1 MLKAGAFSLLDWVR
15 PHVLRLQ
22 PYTSA
27 RDEFSGTARAA
38 LDANENPLGH
48 PAIGVAWA
56 RYPDPHQ
63 RDLKTQLAARH
74 QLDPSQVLVTNGSDE
89 AIDLLVR
96 AGCRPGQEAVMIAPP
111 TYGMYAVTAAAHD
124 VAVRAVPL
132 TTPGFQP
139 DVEALLKQAVDAE
152 GVRILFLTSPNN
164 PTGNLLN
171 PASIERLLRG
181 FSGIVVIDEAYQE
194 FADAPSWATRLADFP
209 NLVVLQTLSKAWGM
223 AGLRVGVLYAA
234 PALVAL
240 LARLK
245 PPYNVSGVAQ
255 KLATRALADPA
266 GVAKSIAHV
275 QQERQR
281 VAAALAADPN
291 VAEVL
296 PSDANF
302 LLVRFLVDARTLYE
316 ALLTRG
322 VVVRDR
328 SREPGCAGCLR
339 ISIGMQRENDLLLA
353 AIREVLA

>member
-1 MLKAGAFSLLDWVR
+1 MAETTVFSLTSWVR
-15 PHVLRLQ
+15 PHILRLQ

-48 PAIGVAWA
+48 PALGATWA

-63 RDLKTQLAARH
+63 RDLKTPLAARH
-74 QLDPSQVLVTNGSDE
+74 QLNPANVLVTNGSDE

-96 AGCRPGQEAVMIAPP
+96 AGCRPGRDAVLVAPP

-124 VAVRAVPL
+124 VAVRKVPL
-132 TTPGFQP
+132 TTSDFQP
-139 DVEALLKQAVDAE
+139 DVNALLAQADADE
-152 GVRILFLTSPNN
+152 SIKILFLTSPNN
-164 PTGNLLN
+164 PTGNLLD
-171 PASIERLLRG
+171 PARIEALLRG
-181 FSGIVVIDEAYQE
+181 FNGIVVIDEAYQE
-194 FADAPSWATRLADFP
+194 FANAPSWATRLADFP

-234 PALVAL
+234 ADLVAL

-245 PPYNVSGVAQ
+245 PPYNVSGVGQ
-255 KLATRALADPA
+255 ELAARALADPNGA
-266 GVAKSIAHV
+266 AKAV
-275 QQERQR
+275 VYVRQERER
-281 VAAALAADPN
+281 VRAGLTANPK
-291 VAEVL
+291 VAEVF

-302 LLVRFLVDARTLYE
+302 LLVRFLPDARTLYD
-316 ALLTRG
+316 ALLTHG

-339 ISIGMQRENDLLLA
+339 ISIGTEAENDLLLKTL
-353 AIREVLA
+353 REV